1 MTIHYPLQ
9 SFGIGDCIF
18 TAALGKH
25 WVEQGDRVIWG
36 VEPHFVEALNRAYP
50 FITYVD
56 KRILSIDYNVKVRMP
71 YADGII
77 EPIRWSDSIMKVPYW
92 QVMRAKY
99 DMYGLDFNM
108 WRDVKPQRYL
118 DKEYEL
124 ANKLGITLDG
134 YGNPNKYNLISPY
147 YGSNSQFIAPIEV
160 NNGLPNIY
168 MNSIER
174 YSIFDWQVVIE
185 NAFTIHAVSS
195 SIVYLLELLSLN
207 ATEVHL
213 YPRHMEKDT
222 WWKNIE
228 YLTTKK
234 YEIH

>member
-1 MTIHYPLQ
+1 MTTHYPLQ

-25 WVEQGDRVIWG
+25 WVDNGGRVIWG
-36 VEPHFVEALNRAYP
+36 AEPQFVEALSRAYP

-56 KRILSIDYNVKVRMP
+56 KRVLSIDYNVKVRMP
-71 YADGII
+71 YADGTI

-108 WRDVKPQRYL
+108 WRDVMYER
-118 DKEYEL
+118 DKDHEAQLYDMLVTLGYEDPT
-124 ANKLGITLDG
+124 KG
-134 YGNPNKYNLISPY
+134 YNLISPY
-147 YGSNSQFIAPIEV
+147 YGSNSQFKAPIEV
-160 NNGLPNIY
+160 NNGLPNVY
-168 MNSIER
+168 MSTIDG
-174 YSIFDWQVVIE
+174 YSLFDYSTLIE
-185 NAFTIHAVSS
+185 NATTIHAVSS

-228 YLTTKK
+228 YLCTKN
-234 YEIH
+234 YVIHG

>member
-1 MTIHYPLQ
+1 MTTHYPLQ
-9 SFGIGDCIF
+9 AFGIGDCIF
-18 TAALGKH
+18 TASLGKH
-25 WVEQGDRVIWG
+25 WTEQGDRVIWG

-77 EPIRWSDSIMKVPYW
+77 EPIRWSDSIMKVQYW

-99 DMYGLDFNM
+99 DMYGLDFNT
-108 WRDVKPQRYL
+108 WRDVKPQRSN
-118 DKEYEL
+118 KEVAL
-124 ANKLGITLDG
+124 LTSLGIGTDHNGLL
-134 YGNPNKYNLISPY
+134 NRYNLISPY
-147 YGSNSQFIAPIEV
+147 YGSNSQFKAPIEV

-168 MNSIER
+168 MTSIEG

-213 YPRHMEKDT
+213 YPRHMEKET

-228 YLTTKK
+228 YLCTKK
-234 YEIH
+234 YVIHD